1 MVGTERLFTVDDESV
16 ENSLL
21 AVSLIELNLQ
31 GSSTK
36 VNNGGLILNREALT
50 IQYSR
55 LTGGN
60 ANNGG
65 AIYNA
70 GVLSDTQ
77 KTVGTVAISNSILQ
91 NNKADQGAALYPN
104 SRKTSGF
111 SPRI

>member
-1 MVGTERLFTVDDESV
+1 M
-16 ENSLL
+16 L
-21 AVSLIELNLQ
+21 AVGLIELNLQ

-91 NNKADQGAALYPN
+91 NNKADQGAALYTDMPYY
-104 SRKTSGF
+104 
-111 SPRI
+111 RITQSVIRDNTLRQKMVHCCIQI